1 MCISDVCICV
11 CERERQRERGV
22 SHSPLLTW
30 WCWGPMSMV
39 SQQPPQT
46 PCLPGRSQ
54 DLTLKTVLQR
64 PLPLRPGLSLE
75 IPAPGPKNS
84 EDGDWG
90 KMGCGGNQ
98 GTVRHGVT
106 VSRCPMRKRQRT
118 ASIRAAGCRVHS
130 LYPLLFWSL
139 LLVSGGLPGASD
151 RQESACNTGDLGLTP
166 GLGSSPGGG
175 NGNPLQDSQGESYGQ
190 RSLVGS
196 SPCSHKKNK
205 EVGHH

>member
-1 MCISDVCICV
+1 MR
-11 CERERQRERGV
+11 ERERHRERERSFPQSSADMVVMGTNEHGV
-22 SHSPLLTW
+22 PAT
-30 WCWGPMSMV
+30 
-39 SQQPPQT
+39 PPQT
-46 PCLPGRSQ
+46 PRLPGCSQ

-64 PLPLRPGLSLE
+64 LLPLRPGLSLE

-84 EDGDWG
+84 EDRDWG

-106 VSRCPMRKRQRT
+106 VSRCPMRKQQRT

-139 LLVSGGLPGASD
+139 LLVSGALPGASD
-151 RQESACNTGDLGLTP
+151 RKESACNTGDLGLTP
-166 GLGSSPGGG
+166 GLGSSPGRG
-175 NGNPLQDSQGESYGQ
+175 NGNPLQDSQGESYGE

-205 EVGHH
+205 EVEHH